1 MQKRV
6 LRAILPLLLWI
17 CFSFGSILPP
27 TLTACADTPKAGDYA
42 CILQDET
49 FFYAV
54 PEEKRGVFLLPK
66 TYYVQ
71 LVEYGE
77 TFCKIDYLT
86 DDGHVKKLT
95 GYARTEAL
103 TFVDYVPERPYLYYV
118 FDVKYKI
125 DETETTDSTFLTQLT
140 VTCAYYG
147 DYVVGSQ
154 VYCYVLRGE
163 EFGYIPKPEN
173 LQFEENT
180 EYADRQQA
188 QEETTSTPSNSDSA
202 DTASGGFSTLQI
214 LLLVG
219 LCILVPIVAAF
230 ILKPKPEP

>member
-1 MQKRV
+1 M
-6 LRAILPLLLWI
+6 LPLLLWI
-17 CFSFGSILPP
+17 YFLFGSILSP
-27 TLTACADTPKAGDYA
+27 TLTAHADTPIAGEYA
-42 CILQDET
+42 CILQDKT

-77 TFCKIDYLT
+77 AFCKIDYLT
-86 DDGHVKKLT
+86 DGEHVKKLT
-95 GYARTEAL
+95 GYARTEEL
-103 TFVDYVPERPYLYYV
+103 TFVDYVPQRPYLHYV

-125 DETETTDSTFLTQLT
+125 DETETSDSTFLTQLT

-154 VYCYVLRGE
+154 TYCYVLRGE
-163 EFGYIPKPEN
+163 EFGYIPKPET
-173 LQFEENT
+173 LQYEENT
-180 EYADRQQA
+180 EYADLLQQQDETQSTA
-188 QEETTSTPSNSDSA
+188 PNEESPEGNGS
-202 DTASGGFSTLQI
+202 FSTLQI

-219 LCILVPIVAAF
+219 LCILAPIVAAF